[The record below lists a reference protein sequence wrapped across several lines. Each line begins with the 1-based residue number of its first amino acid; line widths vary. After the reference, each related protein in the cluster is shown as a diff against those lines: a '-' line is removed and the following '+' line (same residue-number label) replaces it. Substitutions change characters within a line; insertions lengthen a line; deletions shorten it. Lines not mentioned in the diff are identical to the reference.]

1 MKLSFKLVSALA
13 GLLVFALI
21 AITAAS
27 VVARYVLGTPIQWTE
42 EISAFLLIWIVFLG
56 AIACEIEDHHLKID
70 VVTMALPDGLVR
82 WLGAIVGAASVGLLG
97 YMAWLGYVLSGS
109 AALKKTQILR
119 ISWFWIDIAVTV
131 GAIGIAL
138 VMVWRVWLLLTGK
151 PIDAPETED
160 MSREH

>member
-42 EISAFLLIWIVFLG
+42 EMSAFLLIWIVFLG

-97 YMAWLGYVLSGS
+97 YMAWLGYVLSDTARNDRRPREEVIYVRPRRIF
-109 AALKKTQILR
+109 AARLAVAWVTSSTHLTQH
-119 ISWFWIDIAVTV
+119 
-131 GAIGIAL
+131 
-138 VMVWRVWLLLTGK
+138 K
-151 PIDAPETED
+151 Q
-160 MSREH
+160 

>member
-42 EISAFLLIWIVFLG
+42 EMSAFLLIWIVFLG

-70 VVTMALPDGLVR
+70 VVTMALPDGLAR
-82 WLGAIVGAASVGLLG
+82 WLGVIVGAASVGLLG
-97 YMAWLGYVLSGS
+97 YMAWLGYVLSES

-138 VMVWRVWLLLTGK
+138 VMAWRVWLLLTGK
-151 PIDAPETED
+151 PVDAPETED

>member
-97 YMAWLGYVLSGS
+97 YMAWLGYVLSES

-138 VMVWRVWLLLTGK
+138 VMAWRVWLLLNGK
-151 PIDAPETED
+151 HVDAPETED